1 MVRVTLIAAVCGCSA
16 PATAPVT
23 PATQPAPPA
32 TPAAQETLWDHGT
45 FIEVDKAKVAP
56 ATQEAFEIWKS
67 ADGYRFV
74 IHWKRP
80 MPTGE
85 PSEGAVTLVTD
96 LDFRVTAG
104 EMSSTLHLPSRN
116 EVTTSRITRAPDGRL
131 VTEIVAADGSKTGAS
146 SKTPNDWYIGGMITS
161 FLTAMCQVDSRVTS
175 PTVFPDK
182 ATTLEPL
189 QQMPVPGTP
198 RETMYRKLRYT
209 GSGREVV
216 AACEDGKLA
225 GEVTRGVTIVR
236 DGDLALAAVLESRF
250 R

>member
-1 MVRVTLIAAVCGCSA
+1 MVRVTLIAAVCACSA
-16 PATAPVT
+16 PSSAPVHPSPTTAPAV
-23 PATQPAPPA
+23 
-32 TPAAQETLWDHGT
+32 QETLWDHGT

-56 ATQEAFEIWKS
+56 DTQEAFEIWKT

-74 IHWKRP
+74 VHSKRP

-85 PSEGAVTLVTD
+85 PSESAVTLVTD
-96 LDFRVTAG
+96 LDFRVTTG

-131 VTEIVAADGSKTGAS
+131 VTEIVAADGSKSGAS
-146 SKTPNDWYIGGMITS
+146 SKAPNDWYIGGMITS
-161 FLTAMCQVDSRVTS
+161 FLTAMCQVDAHLTN

-182 ATTLEPL
+182 TTTLEPL
-189 QQMPVPGTP
+189 QQMPVPGP
-198 RETMYRKLRYT
+198 ARATMYRKLTYT
-209 GSGREVV
+209 VSGREVI

-236 DGDLALAAVLESRF
+236 DGDLPLAAVLESRF

>member
-1 MVRVTLIAAVCGCSA
+1 MVRVTLIAALIACSA
-16 PATAPVT
+16 PAPRR
-23 PATQPAPPA
+23 
-32 TPAAQETLWDHGT
+32 PAAPSPAAPETLWDHGT
-45 FIEVDKAKVAP
+45 FIEVDKTKVAP
-56 ATQEAFEIWKS
+56 DTHEKFEIWKTT
-67 ADGYRFV
+67 DGYRFV
-74 IHWKRP
+74 VHWNRP

-85 PSEGAVTLVTD
+85 SSDGAVTLVTD
-96 LDFRVTAG
+96 LDFDVLAG
-104 EMSSTLHLPSRN
+104 EMSSIIHLPSRN

-131 VTEIVAADGSKTGAS
+131 VTEIVAADGTKTSES

-161 FLTAMCQVDSRVTS
+161 FLTAMCQADEKVTGPS
-175 PTVFPDK
+175 VFPDK

-189 QQMPVPGTP
+189 QQMPVPGTA
-198 RETMYRKLRYT
+198 RATMYRKLTYT
-209 GSGREVV
+209 VSGREVV

>member
-1 MVRVTLIAAVCGCSA
+1 MVRVPLIAAWMTVLGACSA
-16 PATAPVT
+16 PAR
-23 PATQPAPPA
+23 PPA
-32 TPAAQETLWDHGT
+32 APTPPPQETLWDHGT
-45 FIEVDKAKVAP
+45 FIEVDKTKVAP
-56 ATQEAFEIWKS
+56 GTQETFEIWKT

-74 IHWKRP
+74 VTWKRP

-85 PSEGAVTLVTD
+85 PSEGAVTMVTD
-96 LDFRVTAG
+96 LDFAVQAG
-104 EMSSTLHLPSRN
+104 EMTSTVHMASRN

-131 VTEIVAADGSKTGAS
+131 VTEIVAADGTKTSDS

-161 FLTAMCQVDSRVTS
+161 FLTAMCQADDKVTS

-189 QQMPVPGTP
+189 QQMPVPGTARP
-198 RETMYRKLRYT
+198 TMFRKLTYT
-209 GSGREVV
+209 VSHRDVV

-236 DGDLALAAVLESRF
+236 EGDLALAAVLESHF

>member
-1 MVRVTLIAAVCGCSA
+1 MVRVTLIAALCACSA
-16 PATAPVT
+16 PA
-23 PATQPAPPA
+23 APPA
-32 TPAAQETLWDHGT
+32 RPAVTPMPAAAETLWDHGT
-45 FIEVDKAKVAP
+45 FIEVDKAKIAP
-56 ATQEAFEIWKS
+56 ETQEAFEIWKT

-85 PSEGAVTLVTD
+85 ASEGAVTLVTD

-131 VTEIVAADGSKTGAS
+131 VTEIVAADHSTTSAS

-161 FLTAMCQVDSRVTS
+161 FLTAMCQADAKLTS

-189 QQMPVPGTP
+189 QQMPVPGTA
-198 RETMYRKLRYT
+198 RATMYRKLTYA

>member
-1 MVRVTLIAAVCGCSA
+1 MFRVTLIATLCACSA
-16 PATAPVT
+16 PPQRT
-23 PATQPAPPA
+23 PATPSPP
-32 TPAAQETLWDHGT
+32 AQETLWDHGT
-45 FIEVDKAKVAP
+45 FIEVDKTKVAP
-56 ATQEAFEIWKS
+56 GTHEKFEIWKN

-74 IHWKRP
+74 VQWKRP

-85 PSEGAVTLVTD
+85 PSDGAVTLVTD
-96 LDFRVTAG
+96 LDFDVVAG
-104 EMSSTLHLPSRN
+104 EMSSTVHLPSRN
-116 EVTTSRITRAPDGRL
+116 ELTTSRISRAPDGRL
-131 VTEIVAADGSKTGAS
+131 VTEIVAADGSKTSDS

-161 FLTAMCQVDSRVTS
+161 FLTAMCQADAHVTAPS
-175 PTVFPDK
+175 VFPDK

-189 QQMPVPGTP
+189 QQMPVPGTA
-198 RETMYRKLRYT
+198 RATMYRKLTYT
-209 GSGREVV
+209 VSKREVV